1 MVASVKGCLRK
12 TLGNARLTFDELATL
27 LAEIE
32 CTLNSRPL
40 TYEYNE
46 VGEEVLTPSHLIYG
60 RRIKTLPDEV
70 AEPDDAINIDNCS
83 ARFKYLSTRL
93 SHFWNRWRKEYLANL
108 REFHK
113 CKSGKRE
120 REVEVGDVVVVYEE
134 ERKRGEWK
142 MGVVERLV
150 TGRDNVVRG
159 ATVRVVTKGKPI
171 RLSRPVQKLYPLE
184 FRSEGEGIRAL
195 TERSRNT
202 EISTRRVPPR
212 NAALDSTWKS
222 RLMLD
227 S

>member
-1 MVASVKGCLRK
+1 
-12 TLGNARLTFDELATL
+12 
-27 LAEIE
+27 
-32 CTLNSRPL
+32 
-40 TYEYNE
+40 
-46 VGEEVLTPSHLIYG
+46 
-60 RRIKTLPDEV
+60 
-70 AEPDDAINIDNCS
+70 
-83 ARFKYLSTRL
+83 
-93 SHFWNRWRKEYLANL
+93 
-108 REFHK
+108 
-113 CKSGKRE
+113 
-120 REVEVGDVVVVYEE
+120 
-134 ERKRGEWK
+134 

-195 TERSRNT
+195 TESNRNT
-202 EISTRRVPPR
+202 EIPTRRVPPR